1 MIKKIKTELVN
12 TLPYKEEMEEDT
24 IYISERSW
32 NATHL
37 DFKGSGEEIM
47 TPFLRGGFGYNLDD
61 DNEITIFPEIVT
73 SQNEVYLIKNG
84 YAYSA

>member
-1 MIKKIKTELVN
+1 MLKKIKTEFVDS
-12 TLPYKEEMEEDT
+12 LPYKEDMEEGT
-24 IYISERSW
+24 LYLSEKSW

-47 TPFLRGGFGYNLDD
+47 TPFIRGGFNYNLNDD
-61 DNEITIFPEIVT
+61 KEITIYPEIT
-73 SQNEVYLIKNG
+73 NSQDEVYYIKNG